1 MVRALVCGTRGRWF
15 ESTLLYQKK
24 VKVKKTTPSKELP
37 LGFVDRQEKELLIRD
52 FVISNIKEVM
62 IKYGFQYLETPSF
75 EYSDSIGKFLPDKER
90 PDSGVFSFKDENKWM
105 SLRYDLTAPLARYV
119 AKNYLEIPKPFKRYQ
134 LGAVWRNEKPGPGRY
149 REFLQFDADYV
160 GTKNLQADAELCVLI
175 SEILEKCGLDKKDYT
190 VKISSRKL
198 TDKLFQNLK
207 ITSKDQISTTLRALD
222 KIDRL
227 GWNEAKKLLGE
238 GRKDKSGDYTKGANL
253 SNDQIET
260 IETAL
265 KDKIPDS
272 EDILQI
278 IKIFEAYNFKNYKF
292 DPSVIR
298 GLEYYTGPIFEV
310 NLNFQVKNLKG
321 QTIQFGS
328 IGGGGRYDNLVSNF
342 GNLDCP
348 ATGISIGLDRLVF
361 ALMQKKDFK
370 IKSTRPV
377 IICIFDK
384 DKIKKYVDILNILRA
399 SNISSEIY
407 PGEGK
412 LKKQMEYANKLGS
425 PAVFLYGDN
434 EIKSGKATLKNLESG
449 NESSFKIEE
458 LVDEIKKLL

>member
-1 MVRALVCGTRGRWF
+1 M
-15 ESTLLYQKK
+15 KK
-24 VKVKKTTPSKELP
+24 EKNNKPSKELP

-52 FVISNIKEVM
+52 FVISNIKEIM

-75 EYSDSIGKFLPDKER
+75 EYTESIGKFLPDAER
-90 PDSGVFSFKDENKWM
+90 PDQGVFSFKDENNWL

-134 LGAVWRNEKPGPGRY
+134 LGAVWRNEKPGPGRF

-207 ITSKDQISTTLRALD
+207 IISKDQISTTLRALD

-238 GRKDKSGDYTKGANL
+238 GRKDKSGAYTKGANL

-265 KDKIPDS
+265 EDKIPDS

-310 NLNFQVKNLKG
+310 NLNFQVKNLRG

-384 DKIKKYVDILNILRA
+384 DKIKEYVGILNKLRA

-425 PAVFLYGDN
+425 PAVILYGDN

-449 NESSFKIEE
+449 NESSVKIEE
-458 LVDEIKKLL
+458 LVNEIKKLL